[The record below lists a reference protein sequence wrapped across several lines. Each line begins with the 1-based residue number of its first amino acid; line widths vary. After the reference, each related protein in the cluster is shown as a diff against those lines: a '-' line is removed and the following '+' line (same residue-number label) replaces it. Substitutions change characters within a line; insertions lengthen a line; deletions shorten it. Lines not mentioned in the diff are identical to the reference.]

1 MKDTKQIIEDCGIAN
16 TRAGSFL
23 ALIVSRKFTPFHAD
37 GAIEEAMGQIIGALY
52 RRIEKLE
59 TDIDIAQLILGD
71 PGALLKH
78 ILERMSGAQLLTLF
92 MAGGVDTTLA
102 KRIEKLEEEKECH
115 VAEIKALESAVAGNA
130 ERIRKLEAENAS
142 FIKDLKLQ
150 SIRIAELEIWSDEN
164 QGL

>member
-37 GAIEEAMGQIIGALY
+37 GAIEETMGQIIGALY
-52 RRIEKLE
+52 RRIE
-59 TDIDIAQLILGD
+59 T
-71 PGALLKH
+71 
-78 ILERMSGAQLLTLF
+78 
-92 MAGGVDTTLA
+92 
-102 KRIEKLEEEKECH
+102 LEEEKECLL
-115 VAEIKALESAVAGNA
+115 AEVKALEAAVAGNA
-130 ERIRKLEAENAS
+130 ARIAKLEAENAS